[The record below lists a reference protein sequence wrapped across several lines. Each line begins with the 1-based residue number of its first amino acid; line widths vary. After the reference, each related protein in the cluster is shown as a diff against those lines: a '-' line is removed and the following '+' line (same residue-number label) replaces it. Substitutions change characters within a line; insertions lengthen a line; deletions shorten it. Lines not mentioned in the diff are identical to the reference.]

1 MRLFA
6 EFDNFRKRTAKER
19 IELFGTASKD
29 IMTSLLPILDNF
41 ERSFKVNIPKEDD
54 GVLLIYNQLKTEL
67 EKKGLKEIENPIG
80 KVLDTDFHEAI
91 TNIPTEKNI
100 PYVWTDRFDLLQW
113 MGVTNAVDHVLACD
127 SVSQHFA
134 NALKKPATV
143 VIGATFPENI
153 SYPNNPNFKIFDLGK
168 DKRIYSPIRI
178 VHEPAYDLNNE
189 GLMLMEEA
197 KRNEIVN
204 YVKEELNKNE

>member
-1 MRLFA
+1 MTVKKNKKEPSKIKKKDTKTSKKKEENKNLQEQLSLEKDKNLRLFA

-54 GVLLIYNQLKTEL
+54 GVLLIYNQLKAEL

-91 TNIPTEKNI
+91 TNIPSEKKEDKGKI
-100 PYVWTDRFDLLQW
+100 VDIIEKGYLLSSK
-113 MGVTNAVDHVLACD
+113 VLRYAK
-127 SVSQHFA
+127 VVVA
-134 NALKKPATV
+134 N
-143 VIGATFPENI
+143 
-153 SYPNNPNFKIFDLGK
+153 
-168 DKRIYSPIRI
+168 
-178 VHEPAYDLNNE
+178 
-189 GLMLMEEA
+189 
-197 KRNEIVN
+197 
-204 YVKEELNKNE
+204 